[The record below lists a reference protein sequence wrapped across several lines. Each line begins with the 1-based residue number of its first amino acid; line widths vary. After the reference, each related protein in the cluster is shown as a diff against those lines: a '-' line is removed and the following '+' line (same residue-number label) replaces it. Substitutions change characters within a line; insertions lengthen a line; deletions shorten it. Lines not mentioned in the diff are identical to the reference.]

1 MKGMVTVMKDC
12 TSAVCHHHA
21 ANCYYFESMLKL
33 ILVLWLIKWLYA
45 DSHLGGYH
53 YERTGT

>member
-1 MKGMVTVMKDC
+1 MKDC

-33 ILVLWLIKWLYA
+33 IVVLWLIKWLYA